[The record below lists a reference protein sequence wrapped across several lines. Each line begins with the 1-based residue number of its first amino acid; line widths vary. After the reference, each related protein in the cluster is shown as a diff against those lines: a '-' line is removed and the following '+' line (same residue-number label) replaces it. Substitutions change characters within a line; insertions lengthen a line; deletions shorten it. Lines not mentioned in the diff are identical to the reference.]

1 MFLNRKLVY
10 VIYNI
15 LKIKLQILNKFKKVK
30 TFNNKLLK

>member
-15 LKIKLQILNKFKKVK
+15 LKIKLQILNKLKKVK